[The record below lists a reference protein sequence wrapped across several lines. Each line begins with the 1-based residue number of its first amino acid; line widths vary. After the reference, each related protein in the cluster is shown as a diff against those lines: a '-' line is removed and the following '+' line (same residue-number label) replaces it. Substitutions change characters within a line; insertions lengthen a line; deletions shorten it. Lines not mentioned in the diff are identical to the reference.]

1 MRVPRLHWLGPV
13 GTHDEGVDGTGA
25 TSMTI
30 GALFFAAV
38 IFAAVPNSKSAYAQN
53 RPVGNFG
60 HPSGSFHGRPGF
72 AQNRGVGN
80 FGHFSGS
87 FLGRGRFGGG
97 FDRGR
102 RDFGSNIV
110 VVPSV
115 VAAPPPY
122 YDAPP
127 PGYDSLRC
135 FLHRHVETPNGLVLE
150 PVYVC

>member
-1 MRVPRLHWLGPV
+1 MRHWLEYDPV
-13 GTHDEGVDGTGA
+13 ALADGAGDRNRRA
-25 TSMTI
+25 SLSKI
-30 GALFFAAV
+30 GALYFAAV

-53 RPVGNFG
+53 RTVGNFG

-87 FLGRGRFGGG
+87 FLGLSRFGGG

-135 FLHRHVETPNGLVLE
+135 FLHRHVETPNGPVLE

>member
-1 MRVPRLHWLGPV
+1 MRHWLEYDPV
-13 GTHDEGVDGTGA
+13 ALADGAGDRNRRASLTK
-25 TSMTI
+25 I

-87 FLGRGRFGGG
+87 FLGRRFGGG

-102 RDFGSNIV
+102 RDFGPNIV

-135 FLHRHVETPNGLVLE
+135 FLHRHVETPNGPVLE